1 MRVGIPREVFP
12 GDCRVAGT
20 PRTVKRLVQ
29 GGFEVWVESGAGQ
42 AAGHTDQAYTEGG
55 AQVIDDVHKVWAES
69 DIILKVRPPQM
80 HPDLHEHEADL
91 IREGATLMGFI
102 WPAQN
107 GEVVEKLRARKV
119 STIALDC
126 VPRITRAQKV
136 DALSAMANAAG
147 YRAVVEAVQHYP
159 RFLAGQV
166 TAAGSI
172 PPAKVLVIGAGVAG
186 LAAIGAAR
194 GLGAAIRA
202 FDTREAAL
210 EQIESMGAESLR
222 VEIEESGEGGGGYA
236 KQMSDAFLEAE
247 LKLFAKQAMEVDIII
262 TTALIPGK
270 EAPKLITAGMVESMR
285 QGSVIVDLAA
295 PQGGNCA
302 LTKRG
307 EIVKHKGVTI
317 IGYEDLPSR
326 MALQASWL
334 YASVLVN
341 MIEEMGGAEDY
352 KVDMENEVVRGALV
366 THNGMLTWP
375 APRPEPKPAPPPAQ
389 KAGVSEQAWQEVPHG
404 KEKEDPKAAA
414 AKKAKQSKGLLW
426 MAIAALAMVGIGIG
440 APESFLSHFTVFVLA
455 IFVGWQVVW
464 NVTAALHT
472 PLMSVTNAISGIIV
486 IGGML
491 HLGGEPNAEGEMV
504 FGWATA
510 LGFIAVLVAAINIS
524 GGFLVTRRMLAM
536 FQK

>member
-12 GDCRVAGT
+12 GECRVAGT
-20 PRTVKRLVQ
+20 PRTVKRMVQ
-29 GGFEVWVESGAGQ
+29 AGFEVWVETGAGQ
-42 AAGHTDQAYTEGG
+42 AAGHTDQAYVEG
-55 AQVIDDVHKVWAES
+55 ACTIVDDVRKLWSEC

-80 HPDLHEHEADL
+80 HPVLQEHEADL
-91 IREGATLMGFI
+91 IREGAALLGFI
-102 WPAQN
+102 WPSQN
-107 GEVVEKLRARKV
+107 GAVVEKLRARKV

-166 TAAGSI
+166 TAAGSV

-194 GLGAAIRA
+194 GLGASVRA

-210 EQIESMGAESLR
+210 EQIQSMGAEPLR
-222 VEIEESGEGGGGYA
+222 LDIKEDAEGGGGYA

-270 EAPKLITAGMVESMR
+270 AAPKLITAGMVESMR
-285 QGSVIVDLAA
+285 QGSVIVDLAS
-295 PQGGNCA
+295 PQGGNCV
-302 LTKRG
+302 LTKPG
-307 EIVKHKGVTI
+307 EVVKHKSVTI
-317 IGYEDLPSR
+317 VGYEDLPSR
-326 MALQASWL
+326 MSLQASWL
-334 YASVLVN
+334 YSSVLVN
-341 MIEEMGGAEDY
+341 MLEEMGGGENFH
-352 KVDMENEVVRGALV
+352 VDMENEVVRGALV
-366 THNGMLTWP
+366 THDGMLTWP
-375 APRPEPKPAPPPAQ
+375 PPKPAPKPSPAPAPE
-389 KAGVSEQAWQEVPHG
+389 KVGVTEQAWQEVPHG
-404 KEKEDPKAAA
+404 KEKPGEKQAAA
-414 AKKAKQSKGLLW
+414 AKARASKGWLW
-426 MAIAALAMVGIGIG
+426 MTLAALAMIGIGWG

-464 NVTAALHT
+464 NVTPALHT

-491 HLGGEPNAEGEMV
+491 HLGGSLGA
-504 FGWATA
+504 WATI
-510 LGFIAVLVAAINIS
+510 LGIVAVLVASINIS

-536 FQK
+536 FQR